1 MENKDIQSIVSETI
15 CTFLHTGTASG
26 YKDKNNSNSRKKKKK
41 NISDINK
48 VQSDIDK
55 NVYITDVFNTDERGA
70 LRCLLMELNASSI
83 KCVLNSDEI
92 YIVLEGVLIAES
104 NQNRTEAKQ
113 GEIVSVLK
121 GDCVNFSTPF
131 YAKFLRVVCS
141 NN

>member
-1 MENKDIQSIVSETI
+1 MENKDIHSIVSETI

-26 YKDKNNSNSRKKKKK
+26 YKDENNSNNKKIIKK

-55 NVYITDVFNTDERGA
+55 NVYITDVFNTDERGV
-70 LRCLLMELNASSI
+70 LKCLLMELNASSI

-92 YIVLEGVLIAES
+92 YIVLEGSLIAES

-113 GEIVSVLK
+113 GEIVSALK
-121 GDCVNFSTPF
+121 GDCINFSTPF